1 MFSRRFGGVDL
12 MFGMVREFIL
22 RTGYARWN
30 HHTRSSETFLE
41 CLSRVIE
48 MHVRRFPQLESEIR
62 WAAERVQEGLV
73 LPAMRS
79 LQYGGAAIEHEPI
92 RIYNTWG
99 AHADRPEVFGEAL
112 LLLLSG
118 GGIGFSV
125 QRQHVGALPE
135 VAPVQSEL
143 VFRVADSIRGWG
155 DALTQ
160 LIVGRYQGVRVQLD
174 LSGLRPSGSQD
185 PISGDYV
192 AGPES
197 LRRLELRVHHLFDQA
212 EGRKLFP
219 IECYDLFCYAADAAV
234 AEHNGR
240 SAMLA
245 LFSPDDEDMLL
256 AKTGNWYESHPWR
269 ARSNN
274 SAVLIRGQANRSDFD
289 RLFEFCHEW
298 GEPGIYWT
306 DNPDTCSN
314 SCVES
319 GFYPVLTLNR
329 EQAEI
334 LGRQEGERVSG
345 WQGCTLS
352 EINGAVL
359 KDLNEFKV
367 AARAAAILNTVQ
379 AAYTEIEDA
388 LGWVSRWLCE
398 RDALIGVGITGMAD
412 NPAVALNPEYQNQ
425 AALVVRQAN
434 AEIAEKLGIHVAKR
448 ATLVKPAGKTSL
460 LFGGVSPGIH
470 PRHAEKYFMRFVP
483 KKYHPAYHHFKD
495 LYPHLVLGMD
505 HQERIVFAIEAP
517 EGALVRD
524 TLSAI
529 DLLNLAKLTLL
540 NWVYPGT
547 LDADP
552 PVRHN
557 VSITVTVGDHEW
569 TEVRDFLWE
578 YQAIFSGVALMGYFG
593 DMKHP
598 LAPLQKL
605 MDAEDYD
612 VWKRLYRYGF
622 TLGPDR
628 TGEST
633 PASGPV
639 LWPPQVPKRA
649 GEAADDRGQ

>member
-1 MFSRRFGGVDL
+1 MLEV
-12 MFGMVREFIL
+12 VRGFVFN
-22 RTGYARWN
+22 TGYARWN
-30 HHTRSSETFLE
+30 RSNRRSETFSE

-48 MHVRRFPQLESEIR
+48 MHIRRFPQLESEIR

-79 LQYGGAAIEHEPI
+79 LQYGGAAIEQEPI

-99 AHADRPEVFGEAL
+99 THADRPEVFGEAL

-125 QRQHVGALPE
+125 QDQHVSQLPE
-135 VAPVQSEL
+135 VVPYSRESI
-143 VFRVADSIRGWG
+143 FRVTDSIRGWG
-155 DALTQ
+155 QALTT

-174 LSGLRPSGSQD
+174 LSGLKPSGSQD
-185 PISGDYV
+185 PVSGDHR
-192 AGPES
+192 AGPKA
-197 LRRLELRVHHLFDQA
+197 LENLAFRVHRLFDRA
-212 EGRKLFP
+212 EGRKLRP

-234 AEHNGR
+234 GEHNGR

-245 LFSPDDEDMLL
+245 LFSPDDEDMLM
-256 AKTGNWYESHPWR
+256 AKTGDWYQTHAWR

-274 SAVLIRGQANRSDFD
+274 SAVLIRGQASRTDYN

-319 GFYPVLTLNR
+319 GFYPILTLNR
-329 EQAEI
+329 EQAKI

-345 WQGCTLS
+345 WQGSTLS

-359 KDLNEFKV
+359 KNLNEFKV

-379 AAYTEIEDA
+379 AAYTEIQDA

-412 NPAVALNPEYQNQ
+412 NPSVALNPEYQYQ
-425 AALVVRQAN
+425 AALVVRETNTEMAK
-434 AEIAEKLGIHVAKR
+434 KLGIHVAKR
-448 ATLVKPAGKTSL
+448 ATLIKPAGKTSL

-495 LYPHLVLGMD
+495 LYPHLVLGTD
-505 HQERIVFAIEAP
+505 HQERIVFPIEAP

-529 DLLNLAKLTLL
+529 DLLKLAKLTLL

-547 LDADP
+547 LDPDP
-552 PVRHN
+552 MVRHN

-569 TEVRDFLWE
+569 DEVREFLWE
-578 YQAIFSGVALMGYFG
+578 YQGIFSGVALMGYFG

-605 MDAEDYD
+605 MDAEDFD
-612 VWKRLYRYGF
+612 IWRRLSGGSRSK
-622 TLGPDR
+622 PNH

-633 PASGPV
+633 QVSDPV
-639 LWPPQVPKRA
+639 SWQPQAPKTG
-649 GEAADDRGQ
+649 GEAASDREQ